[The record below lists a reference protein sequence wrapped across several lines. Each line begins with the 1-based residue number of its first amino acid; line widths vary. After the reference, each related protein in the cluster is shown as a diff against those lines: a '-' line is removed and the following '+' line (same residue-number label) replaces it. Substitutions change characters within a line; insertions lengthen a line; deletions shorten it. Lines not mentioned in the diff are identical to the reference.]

1 MLPHGIVAAA
11 IAIAWAIGVIVGNVR
26 DGSLHVLAA
35 ALVAMSLGV
44 ILLEGALK
52 HGCN

>member
-1 MLPHGIVAAA
+1 VVL
-11 IAIAWAIGVIVGNVR
+11 GNVR
-26 DGSLHVLAA
+26 DASLHVLAA

-52 HGCN
+52 RGRN